1 MFGCFVLDE
10 FSGTLWAWPIARGL
24 QTVSWKLGMSLMSR
38 IENLSG
44 WWFQTFFIFHNIWDN
59 PSYWLIFFKMVETT
73 NQVNLGDHVPS
84 NRWCNKPGG
93 IFPAT
98 AGYMP
103 WDRAIL
109 GGVHESAWFSMVQ
122 LVVCPKER
130 ENNVTTSNGNF
141 RTLFHRGT
149 VSCDIFW
156 GYIPYMTVYIQCE
169 APKIAKLVYKP
180 NNYGLWYL

>member
-1 MFGCFVLDE
+1 
-10 FSGTLWAWPIARGL
+10 
-24 QTVSWKLGMSLMSR
+24 
-38 IENLSG
+38 
-44 WWFQTFFIFHNIWDN
+44 
-59 PSYWLIFFKMVETT
+59 
-73 NQVNLGDHVPS
+73 
-84 NRWCNKPGG
+84 
-93 IFPAT
+93 
-98 AGYMP
+98 
-103 WDRAIL
+103 
-109 GGVHESAWFSMVQ
+109 MVQ